1 MANQAN
7 NFDHLFTPYYST
19 NYTQKYLQKAYI
31 RLNTAKADVYSY
43 DNCNKFISYIEN
55 GLLYFKQLD
64 CIPIQLK
71 PLLLYYGFTHFLK
84 ACLLIVDPLYPQ
96 TTAVLSHGVSTRKKK
111 KQQYEFLYDEI
122 KVQRHG
128 LFAHTAEKLFN
139 INHLENEK
147 IAMVDLLM
155 ELPELG
161 PIFNKIKNKR
171 TCVEVQF
178 NEQHTVAYIPEY
190 VLDHY
195 KMTTDRFKE
204 HIKSK
209 WDIPIL
215 AVQQDG
221 KMLSLHFEHVYKPIH
236 GNLPFR
242 LNIQTGKHYLSL
254 QKEGLT
260 TSLPDILILYL
271 LLYNLSMIS
280 RYETEWWSDLFK
292 EMPFYDLPFIHSL
305 LKIAERKV
313 PLLITE
319 WLENI

>member
-1 MANQAN
+1 MDKPAND
-7 NFDHLFTPYYST
+7 FHHLFIPYYST

-31 RLNTAKADVYSY
+31 GLNTTKADIYSY

-122 KVQRHG
+122 KIQRHG
-128 LFAHTAEKLFN
+128 LFTHTAEKLFDL
-139 INHLENEK
+139 NHLENEK

-155 ELPELG
+155 ELPELE

-171 TCVEVQF
+171 TSVEVQF
-178 NEQHTVAYIPEY
+178 NQQHTIAYIPEY

-195 KMTTDRFKE
+195 KMTADRFKE

-215 AVQQDG
+215 GVQQDG
-221 KMLSLHFEHVYKPIH
+221 NMLSLHFEHVYEPIH

-254 QKEGLT
+254 QKEGVT
-260 TSLPDILILYL
+260 TTLPDILILYL

-292 EMPFYDLPFIHSL
+292 EMPFYDLPFIQSL
-305 LKIAERKV
+305 LNIAERKV
-313 PLLITE
+313 PQLITE
-319 WLENI
+319 WLDRV